1 MNFILIETIK
11 KFSDNRGFFCETF
24 KETEFKKLGIEK
36 KFVQDNHSFSTKG
49 VIRGLHYQWDKP
61 MDKLVR
67 VSSGQIMDVIVDIR
81 KDSPTFGKHFKF
93 ILSSENN
100 HQLYIPAGYAH
111 GFVVLSS
118 EAHVEY
124 KCTEEYNKDG
134 ECGINPFDINLGIDW
149 TLKEFLLSDKDK
161 NSQSFLEYKQ
171 NPKF

>member
-11 KFSDNRGFFCETF
+11 KFSDNRGFFSETF
-24 KETEFKKLGIEK
+24 KETEFKKFGIEK

-93 ILSSENN
+93 ILSSDNN
-100 HQLYIPAGYAH
+100 HQLYVPAGYAH
-111 GFVVLSS
+111 GFVVLSD

-124 KCTEEYNKDG
+124 KCTEEYNKLG
-134 ECGINPFDINLGIDW
+134 EGGINPFDLDLGIDW
-149 TLKEFLLSDKDK
+149 TVKEFLLSDKDK
-161 NSQSFLEYKQ
+161 NSQSFLEYKKL
-171 NPKF
+171 PRF